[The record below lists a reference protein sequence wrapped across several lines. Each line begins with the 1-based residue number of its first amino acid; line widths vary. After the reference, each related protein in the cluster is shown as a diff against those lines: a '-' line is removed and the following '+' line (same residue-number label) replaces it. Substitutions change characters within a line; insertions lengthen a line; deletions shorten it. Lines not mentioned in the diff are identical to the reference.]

1 MAGRATRLGM
11 AGTYLGAPLVSRFAD
26 QRNSKVA
33 AMAFDVARV
42 RGLHPS
48 LGDGWVHFDA
58 PAGMLIPESVATTVS
73 TAFRRSVASTAS
85 AHPSARRSA
94 AVLEAARQAV
104 ADLLNADPRGVV
116 LGADRAVL
124 LSSLADASSPRAGL
138 GYEIVVTRLDD
149 EANIAPWL
157 RAANRFGAKIKWA
170 EVDIETGE
178 LPNWQWESLIGKST
192 RLVAVTSASGTLGTV
207 TELRTLTKL
216 IHDVGGLVVVDHSAA
231 APYRLL
237 DIEEADV
244 DVVAVNAVAWGGPPI
259 GALVFRDPA
268 LINSFGSVS
277 TNPHATGPG
286 RLEVGVHQFGL
297 LAGVVASIEYL
308 ASLDESARGTR
319 RERLA
324 VSMESAG
331 SYMNRI
337 FDYLMV
343 SLRSLPLVMVIGR
356 PEVRIPVVSFAV
368 HEVPAERVVQR
379 LADNGVLAI
388 SNARSRVL
396 DVIGVN
402 DVGGAVTVGLA
413 HYSTTAE
420 VDQLVR
426 ALASLG

>member
-1 MAGRATRLGM
+1 MA
-11 AGTYLGAPLVSRFAD
+11 Y
-26 QRNSKVA
+26 
-33 AMAFDVARV
+33 DVARV

-58 PAGMLIPESVATTVS
+58 PAGMLIPDSVATTVS
-73 TAFRRSVASTAS
+73 TAFRRSSATTVG
-85 AHPSARRSA
+85 AHPSAQRSA
-94 AVLEAARQAV
+94 AVLDAARDAV
-104 ADLLNADPRGVV
+104 ADLFNADPAGVV

-124 LSSLADASSPRAGL
+124 LSSLAESSSSRAGL
-138 GYEIVVTRLDD
+138 GYEVIVSRLDD

-157 RAANRFGAKIKWA
+157 RAAHRYGAKVKWA
-170 EVDIETGE
+170 EVDIESGE
-178 LPNWQWESLIGKST
+178 LPTWQWESLIGKST
-192 RLVAVTSASGTLGTV
+192 RLVAVGSASATLGTV
-207 TELRTLTKL
+207 TDLRAMIKL
-216 IHDVGGLVVVDHSAA
+216 VHEAGGFVVVDHSAA

-237 DIEEADV
+237 DVKETDA
-244 DVVAVNAVAWGGPPI
+244 DVVAVNALGWGGPPI

-268 LINSFGSVS
+268 MINTFGAISS
-277 TNPHATGPG
+277 DPNAAGAA
-286 RLEVGVHQFGL
+286 RLETGAHQFGL

-308 ASLDESARGTR
+308 ASLDESARGSR
-319 RERLA
+319 RERLS
-324 VSMESAG
+324 VSMVSVG
-331 SYMNRI
+331 LYLNRV

-356 PEVRIPVVSFAV
+356 PEARIPVVSFAL

-379 LADNGVLAI
+379 LADNGILAI
-388 SNARSRVL
+388 ANQSSRAL
-396 DVIGVN
+396 DVLGVN